1 MKKHQFEE
9 ITAALS
15 IIITLLA
22 YQFEIN
28 WLFWIYLLKSLFDT
42 YCAIKESYKPAK
54 KSALKK
60 QKT

>member
-22 YQFEIN
+22 YEFEID
-28 WLFWIYLLKSLFDT
+28 WLFWIYLVKSIFDT
-42 YCAIKESYKPAK
+42 LC
-54 KSALKK
+54 ALKAAK
-60 QKT
+60 EEKRN